1 MSVVM
6 AGSTILAAWAEI
18 VWGNGA
24 AMIVVPEKIISL
36 PVVSATVPTSLIMTV
51 QTSV

>member
-6 AGSTILAAWAEI
+6 AGSTVLAAWAES

-24 AMIVVPEKIISL
+24 AMLVVPEKITSL
-36 PVVSATVPTSLIMTV
+36 PMVTATVPLLL
-51 QTSV
+51 